1 MTTIV
6 QTREVKLRFGKREIA
21 FRLTWDPAFRAD
33 QNTWTLLGRDQH
45 CEPEVEHA
53 MVRLLR
59 PADYAIDVGANV
71 GFMTLLMSQLV
82 GIAGLVT
89 AVEPGVNN
97 TWKLEKNLEVNQTRN
112 VDVVTRPLSVAQE
125 PVVFYTMPDSG
136 ENSLRPSRG
145 HLSGLRMVADT
156 IDHICVRAPRLI
168 KIDAEG
174 AETDI
179 LEGAHDTLGTYD
191 PFVICEVNSKALSRF
206 NTAPIAMLRLF
217 RVHGYEGYLLDPHG
231 GPPHRIDN
239 EADMSF
245 GKPNSNMLFCRPTA
259 LEAAGWT

>member
-1 MTTIV
+1 MTTTL

-21 FRLTWDPAFRAD
+21 FRLTWDPNFRAD
-33 QNTWTLLGRDQH
+33 QNTWVMLGRDQH

-53 MVRLLR
+53 MVRILR

-112 VDVVTRPLSVAQE
+112 VEVVKSPLHACVE
-125 PVVFYTMPDSG
+125 PVVFYAMPDSG

-145 HLSGLRMVADT
+145 HLSGLRMVANT
-156 IDHICVRAPRLI
+156 IDGICIRSPRLI
-168 KIDAEG
+168 KIDTEG
-174 AETDI
+174 AEVDI

-206 NTAPIAMLRLF
+206 NTAPIAMLNLF
-217 RVHGYEGYLLDPHG
+217 RQHGYEGYLLDPHG
-231 GPPHRIDN
+231 APPHQITND
-239 EADMSF
+239 ADMSF
-245 GKPNSNMLFCRPTA
+245 GKPNANMMFARPTSVEA
-259 LEAAGWT
+259 LGWT